1 MKRTLSN
8 QLFSKELFS
17 KRLRGSMTVE
27 ALYVF
32 SLVFLSLTAATRFV
46 YREQARCVSGFLLE
60 AAAAAMLALR
70 PQHFKPKH

>member
-8 QLFSKELFS
+8 HLFAKELFS

-32 SLVFLSLTAATRFV
+32 SLVFLSLTAATL
-46 YREQARCVSGFLLE
+46 SLI
-60 AAAAAMLALR
+60 
-70 PQHFKPKH
+70 HI

>member
-1 MKRTLSN
+1 MKRSLSN
-8 QLFSKELFS
+8 QLFSKEQFS

-32 SLVFLSLTAATRFV
+32 SLVFLSLTAATRRAV
-46 YREQARCVSGFLLE
+46 YPAFSWKRRPERPP
-60 AAAAAMLALR
+60 AAMLALR

>member
-1 MKRTLSN
+1 MKRSLSN
-8 QLFSKELFS
+8 HLFAKELFS
-17 KRLRGSMTVE
+17 KRLRGSMTVA

-46 YREQARCVSGFLLE
+46 YREQRPP
-60 AAAAAMLALR
+60 AAMLALR

>member
-1 MKRTLSN
+1 MKRSLSN
-8 QLFSKELFS
+8 QLFSKEQFS

-46 YREQARCVSGFLLE
+46 YREQAR
-60 AAAAAMLALR
+60 
-70 PQHFKPKH
+70 

>member
-1 MKRTLSN
+1 MKRSLSN
-8 QLFSKELFS
+8 HLFSKELFS

-46 YREQARCVSGFLLE
+46 YRERPE
-60 AAAAAMLALR
+60 RPPAAMLALR
-70 PQHFKPKH
+70 PQRFKPKH